1 MKLMGKI
8 VDVEQQGDGDAVLL
22 IRGLGGTSNVW
33 FAQRGVLA
41 GSFRVIC
48 PSDTPPDICQHLAAH
63 HCDKVKSLALL
74 GLLVEP
80 HEPARKALRDRAAAA
95 HENGMT
101 AMADTMLPLS
111 TSAETRASRLA
122 AAATV
127 RELLMRQS
135 AEGYTKTGEAL
146 AAARAAKLE
155 RIKGPTI
162 LIRGD
167 EDAAGG
173 ETPGGED
180 SGGQRRRSLP
190 APDTG
195 RRLSARARSTGRC
208 SPSISAEA
216 L

>member
-1 MKLMGKI
+1 MSSSKPM
-8 VDVEQQGDGDAVLL
+8 ATPVLL

-33 FAQRGVLA
+33 FAQRRRSRPELPGHLPV
-41 GSFRVIC
+41 
-48 PSDTPPDICQHLAAH
+48 DTPQDICQHLAAD

-80 HEPARKALRDRAAAA
+80 PEPARKALRDRAAAV
-95 HENGMT
+95 HESGMA

-122 AAATV
+122 AATV
-127 RELLMRQS
+127 WELLMRQS
-135 AEGYTKTGEAL
+135 AQGYTKTGEAL

-162 LIRGD
+162 LISGD
-167 EDAAGG
+167 EDGGGG

-180 SGGQRRRSLP
+180 SGGQRRRCLP

-195 RRLSARARSTGRC
+195 RRLSARARSTRRC
-208 SPSISAEA
+208 SLSISAEV